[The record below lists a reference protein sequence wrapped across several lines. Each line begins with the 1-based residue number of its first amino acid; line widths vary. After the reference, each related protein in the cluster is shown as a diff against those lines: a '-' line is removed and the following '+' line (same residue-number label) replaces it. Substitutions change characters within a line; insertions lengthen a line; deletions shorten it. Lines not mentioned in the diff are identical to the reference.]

1 MNSPARTNQYAAPCA
16 RCGEQ
21 VEAETGTLLRSAWG
35 RWVTYHPAH
44 APTPDP
50 DGTTSDPS
58 ALLPNRWDGRCE
70 TCGEAVAAYTGVV
83 VRKVSGGRDV
93 HYHRDHVRD
102 PAPPPRLPHPG
113 WHRRRLMALDI
124 ATTGNRFAVD
134 RILGAAVC
142 TTDGTQRSWLV
153 DPGPGPLSV
162 APYKDHGIKM
172 ERARAK
178 GTPAP
183 EALGELAA
191 TLTEYLATKEPLVVW
206 YAPFVLTILETEL
219 TRHGLTPL
227 STRLPHGLSPICD
240 PLVLDRHAD
249 IDHSR
254 GHRLQDV
261 AEWYGIDHDKPS
273 NAASDAETS
282 LVLAQVIAACH
293 PAVGRLSRP
302 ALHRE
307 QVRWNDQFIQQLE
320 ARSPGIVT
328 DRHWPLGS
336 VQVSTWTDHDP
347 AGHER

>member
-1 MNSPARTNQYAAPCA
+1 MNNPVRTNLYTGRCA

-58 ALLPNRWDGRCE
+58 ALRPNQRDGRCE
-70 TCGEAVAAYTGVV
+70 TCGEAVATGTGVV
-83 VRKVSGGRDV
+83 ADTVFGGWDV
-93 HYHRDHVRD
+93 YHRDHVRE

-113 WHRRRLMALDI
+113 WHRRHLMALDI
-124 ATTGNRFAVD
+124 ATTGNRYAVD
-134 RILGAAVC
+134 RILSAAVC
-142 TTDGTQRSWLV
+142 TTDGTQRSWLI
-153 DPGPGPLSV
+153 DPGPGPLTV
-162 APYKDHGIKM
+162 APYKGHGITV
-172 ERARAK
+172 EQARAK

-183 EALGELAA
+183 EALGELSA
-191 TLTEYLATKEPLVVW
+191 TLAEYLATKEPLVVW

-219 TRHGLTPL
+219 ARHGLPL
-227 STRLPHGLSPICD
+227 VSTRLPRGLSPICA
-240 PLVLDRHAD
+240 PLVLDRHAEP
-249 IDHSR
+249 HRSGR
-254 GHRLQDV
+254 RRLQDV
-261 AEWYGIDHDKPS
+261 AKWYGIHHDDPGYPT
-273 NAASDAETS
+273 SDAETS

-307 QVRWNDQFIQQLE
+307 QVCWNDRFIQGLE

-328 DRHWPLGS
+328 DRHWPLES
-336 VQVSTWTDHDP
+336 VQVSAWTDHDS
-347 AGHER
+347 ADSER